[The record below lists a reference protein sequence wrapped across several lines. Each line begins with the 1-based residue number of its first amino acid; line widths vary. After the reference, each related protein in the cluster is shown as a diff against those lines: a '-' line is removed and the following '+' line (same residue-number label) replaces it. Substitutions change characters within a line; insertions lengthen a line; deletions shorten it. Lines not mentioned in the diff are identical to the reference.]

1 MATTTS
7 FTTSVV
13 VGRGGGKRRFGDA
26 PNIKESRAEKPS
38 VLREK
43 GGGRSCRVAHSNDS
57 QETGVLSIFAVFLN
71 SASVDTLRG
80 CQFDRETTDE
90 ICTFLKINPSD
101 NKEASA
107 FLSATLGRRKRAELN
122 RFFFLRR

>member
-38 VLREK
+38 VLREEED
-43 GGGRSCRVAHSNDS
+43 AAA
-57 QETGVLSIFAVFLN
+57 VLPIA
-71 SASVDTLRG
+71 
-80 CQFDRETTDE
+80 TT
-90 ICTFLKINPSD
+90 
-101 NKEASA
+101 
-107 FLSATLGRRKRAELN
+107 RRKRASY
-122 RFFFLRR
+122 RFLLFSSTRRPSIRCEDASSTERRRMRFALF